1 MRTARPGPVK
11 ASNWNTNKAG
21 LKGRC
26 VTCNNREN
34 KNRIVLIDMLLWL
47 LHPVSLSCLA
57 IVSCFYV
64 PLFVF
69 KRLFFVDTVNDR
81 VGFGLMDAKKMVDLA
96 VNWTT
101 VPPKVNCTI
110 PLYGVNR

>member
-1 MRTARPGPVK
+1 MRTARAGPVK
-11 ASNWNTNKAG
+11 VSNWNTNKAG

-26 VTCNNREN
+26 VISNNGGNNR
-34 KNRIVLIDMLLWL
+34 KVQKDMLLWL
-47 LHPVSLSCLA
+47 LHPVSLLCF
-57 IVSCFYV
+57 VSCFFV

-69 KRLFFVDTVNDR
+69 KVLFFVDTVNDR
-81 VGFGLMDAKKMVDLA
+81 VGFGLMDAKKMVDFA

-101 VPPKVNCTI
+101 VPPKVNCTV